1 MGRKTKIVVLALL
14 LFCVSSILTMRM
26 VDEWQEYGYIVLICV
41 YGAINTSLN
50 IFKNNEEKR

>member
-26 VDEWQEYGYIVLICV
+26 VDEWLEYGYIVPICG

-50 IFKNNEEKR
+50 IFKNKKEKR